1 MSAINSSCKVGKIII
16 TEHAMERLIERVRT
30 CNNYR
35 SWKHM
40 VKTAR
45 YEGTP
50 LQFMSDEQYAYCEK
64 HGLLKRLN
72 NSAQIRYLD
81 GFFFIFRGSKGHAR
95 TLVTVISMDCE
106 DDEDED
112 VDSLIDDLLL
122 EQREQM

>member
-1 MSAINSSCKVGKIII
+1 MNAINSSCKTGKIVI

-30 CNNYR
+30 CSNYR

-45 YEGTP
+45 YEGIP
-50 LQFMSDEQYAYCEK
+50 LQHMSDEQYSYCKK

-72 NSAQIRYLD
+72 NSTQIRYLD
-81 GFFFIFRGSKGHAR
+81 GFFFIFKGSKGHAR
-95 TLVTVISMDCE
+95 TLITVISMDDE